1 MAMFRRSA
9 PDIEGADSVVNVQ
22 DFFRKNKESKKNIF
36 LKKIF
41 KNRNLGDVFF
51 ERLTLFFA
59 LLVFLLVVLMVWEM
73 YSNSL
78 ISIQK
83 NGWHFLVGQTWDPV
97 LRQIFG
103 ALPAIFGTLLSSF
116 LALLIAVPL
125 GISVAVFLSELSPD
139 WLEKP
144 LSFLT
149 ELLAGIPSVIYGL
162 WGIFVLVPWLQN
174 SFEPFLQN
182 EFPNSPFF
190 QGAPYGYGMLAAAL
204 ILSIMVLPIIAS
216 ISRDVL
222 RSVPSTQR
230 EAAYALGATRWEV
243 TKIVLGNA
251 KSGLLGAV
259 MLGLGRAIGETMAVT
274 MVIGNRPEISAS
286 LFSPAYTMASVLAN
300 EFTEATSN
308 LYLGALI
315 ELGLVLF
322 IITIIINIMARLLV
336 WGVERRWK

>member
-9 PDIEGADSVVNVQ
+9 PEIDGADTIENVQ
-22 DFFRKNKESKKNIF
+22 DFFRKSKESKKNGF
-36 LKKIF
+36 LKKLF
-41 KNRNLGDVFF
+41 RNKNLGDLFF

-59 LLVFLLVVLMVWEM
+59 VLVFLLVVLMVWEM

-78 ISIQK
+78 ISIK
-83 NGWHFLVGQTWDPV
+83 KIGWHFLIGQTWDPV

-103 ALPAIFGTLLSSF
+103 ALPAIYGTLLSSF

-125 GISVAVFLSELSPD
+125 GISVAVFLSELSPA

-162 WGIFVLVPWLQN
+162 WGIFVLVPWLQQTV
-174 SFEPFLQN
+174 EPFLQD

-190 QGAPYGYGMLAAAL
+190 QGAAYGYGMLAAAL

-222 RSVPSTQR
+222 RSVPSSQR

-243 TKIVLGNA
+243 TKIILGNA
-251 KSGLLGAV
+251 KTGLLGAV

-286 LFSPAYTMASVLAN
+286 LLSPAYTMASVLAN

-322 IITIIINIMARLLV
+322 IITIIINILARLVV
-336 WGVERRWK
+336 WGVDRRWK